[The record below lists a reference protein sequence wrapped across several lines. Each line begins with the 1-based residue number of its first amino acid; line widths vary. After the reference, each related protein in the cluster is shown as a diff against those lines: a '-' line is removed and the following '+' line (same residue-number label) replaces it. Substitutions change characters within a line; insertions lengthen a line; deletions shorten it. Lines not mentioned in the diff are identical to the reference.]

1 MSGELDLSDLPDDFT
16 ELMFAMLDESGGEWR
31 PVDNALTSLDGPV
44 IATGRQPRHLFV
56 QLGRFL
62 PSYGHLLPV
71 VSAHSN
77 LVLCPDCAIYPLF
90 GGVFN

>member
-1 MSGELDLSDLPDDFT
+1 MSGELDRSDLPDDPT

-71 VSAHSN
+71 VSVHSN
-77 LVLCPDCAIYPLF
+77 LVLCPDYAIYPVF